1 MKEPHNMQSPK
12 KVVIVTGASQGI
24 GAGIVES
31 YRKLGY
37 GVVATSRSIQP
48 SDDANVITVAGDIS
62 DPATAARVVAAAIE
76 NFGRIDTLVNN
87 AGIFASKPFTEFS
100 EEDFTSAY
108 TTNVGGVFY
117 ISQAV
122 IPHMLAQGAGHIV
135 SMSTAL
141 VDQPD
146 ARVPAALASIT
157 KGGVSSLTK
166 GLAIEYADRGIR
178 VNAVAL
184 GLIKTPMN
192 PAEYHDTLAGMHQ
205 MGRMGEIDDVVNAV
219 HYLDSAAFVTGE
231 VLHLDGGQNAG
242 R

>member
-1 MKEPHNMQSPK
+1 MQSPT

-37 GVVATSRSIQP
+37 GVVATSRSIKP
-48 SDDANVITVAGDIS
+48 IDDENVITVAGDIS
-62 DPATAARVVAAAIE
+62 DPSTAARVVSAAIE

-87 AGIFASKPFTEFS
+87 AGIFLSKPFTEFT
-100 EEDFTSAY
+100 EEDYTSAY
-108 TTNVGGVFY
+108 GTNVSGVFY

-122 IPHMLAQGAGHIV
+122 IPHMLAQGTGHIV
-135 SMSTAL
+135 SMSTSL

-146 ARVPAALASIT
+146 ARVPAALAAIT
-157 KGGVSSLTK
+157 KGGLNSLTK
-166 GLAIEYADRGIR
+166 GLAVEYAGRGIR

-192 PAEYHDTLAGMHQ
+192 PEEYHETLSGLHPL
-205 MGRMGEIDDVVNAV
+205 GRMGEVQDVVNAV
-219 HYLDSAAFVTGE
+219 HYLDSAAFITGE
-231 VLHLDGGQNAG
+231 ILHLDGGQNAG

>member
-1 MKEPHNMQSPK
+1 MQSTK

-31 YRKLGY
+31 YSKLGY
-37 GVVATSRSIQP
+37 GVVATSRSIKP
-48 SDDANVITVAGDIS
+48 SEDPNVITIAGDIS
-62 DPATAARVVAAAIE
+62 DPSTAARVVAAAIE

-87 AGIFASKPFTEFS
+87 AGIFASKPFTDFT
-100 EEDFTSAY
+100 EEDYTSAIG
-108 TTNVGGVFY
+108 TNVSGVFY

-135 SMSTAL
+135 SMSTSL
-141 VDQPD
+141 VNQPD
-146 ARVPAALASIT
+146 ARVPAALAAIT
-157 KGGVSSLTK
+157 KGGLNSLTK

-192 PAEYHDTLAGMHQ
+192 PAEYHETLSGLHPL
-205 MGRMGEIDDVVNAV
+205 GRMGEVQDVVNAI
-219 HYLDSAAFVTGE
+219 HYLDSAEFVTGE
-231 VLHLDGGQNAG
+231 ILALDGGQNAG
-242 R
+242 H